1 MCAVQTGR
9 QNTKHAADPSYTHP
23 GLLAPGHTVFRKIS
37 FTVSSS
43 LFGVRLV
50 INLQLLPFP
59 AQAFWATAIEPSP
72 PRLQREA
79 HSHVLLTLMVP
90 ICPQSNEEQ
99 RDCQV
104 REQGQKR
111 SFRKQRKTLRL
122 EPLPP
127 SPPQPKHKNF
137 MLSERSWTQ
146 KATYYMTAF
155 I

>member
-9 QNTKHAADPSYTHP
+9 QSTKHATDPPYTHA

-37 FTVSSS
+37 FAVSSS

-59 AQAFWATAIEPSP
+59 AQAFWAAAIEPSP
-72 PRLQREA
+72 PRLQTEA

-99 RDCQV
+99 RGCKV
-104 REQGQKR
+104 REQGQER
-111 SFRKQRKTLRL
+111 SFRKQRKTPRL

-127 SPPQPKHKNF
+127 SPPCQNTKT
-137 MLSERSWTQ
+137 LC
-146 KATYYMTAF
+146 
-155 I
+155 